1 MHCVNMKEF
10 TDFSPVFMEARWKL
24 LFSHNSKKSQLLC
37 FILRFYLFIFFSGG
51 NRLLLVFFLYFELHI
66 SLCCILGIEKISVNL
81 MDNVLAENY
90 Q

>member
-1 MHCVNMKEF
+1 MYF
-10 TDFSPVFMEARWKL
+10 WL
-24 LFSHNSKKSQLLC
+24 LLQIYPSD
-37 FILRFYLFIFFSGG
+37 LRLVLWSRVTCSGG
-51 NRLLLVFFLYFELHI
+51 NRLLLVFYVYFELHI